1 MDKGGRSKSTII
13 HGIIDIQIIKRD
25 TFVATKFCKNGPYKV
40 FDEWVKSC
48 FSKFVNVIADVS
60 LIR

>member
-13 HGIIDIQIIKRD
+13 PGTIDVQIITRD
-25 TFVATKFCKNGPYKV
+25 AFVATKFCKNEPYKV
-40 FDEWVKSC
+40 FDERVKSC